1 MFLFQKYYFKK
12 IGFIFLFFSP
22 LFLFSQGVIVNAG
35 FLILQPIAQVIITS
49 NGNWTNNETSTY
61 QNASTVEFISD
72 LDIRFSV
79 TTQPLNME
87 FLPQIAQI
95 YADLKPP
102 KVVYWRK
109 LIKKDFI
116 LICDVCVIRGKYLFM
131 NSLNRLSS
139 YLYFRKD

>member
-72 LDIRFSV
+72 LV
-79 TTQPLNME
+79 
-87 FLPQIAQI
+87 
-95 YADLKPP
+95 LKHRYTA
-102 KVVYWRK
+102 KGIK
-109 LIKKDFI
+109 L
-116 LICDVCVIRGKYLFM
+116 
-131 NSLNRLSS
+131 
-139 YLYFRKD
+139 